1 MTLDEIKQKV
11 LDGLPGAQVDVLD
24 MTGTGDHI
32 RVEVIAPQFEGRS
45 LVQQHQ
51 MINEL
56 LRAHLADGSIHA
68 LSIQT
73 AVPADGITAPAK
85 D

>member
-1 MTLDEIKQKV
+1 MTLNEIKQK
-11 LDGLPGAQVDVLD
+11 LREGLPGAEVDVLD

-32 RVEVIAPQFEGRS
+32 RVEVIASQFAGRS

-51 MINEL
+51 MVNEL
-56 LRAHLADGSIHA
+56 LKAHLADGSIHA
-68 LSIQT
+68 LSIKT
-73 AVPADGITAPAK
+73 AVPAGDTAATAK